1 METINV
7 ASNFQLE
14 SCVQFANWKCGNENL
29 KLKIVHDLQSS
40 FSPVHGFA
48 RRCQQHLSQFK
59 VAISQKPEMHL
70 ITWQSYSYFM
80 GWGKRSFL
88 DQPHVATHSQT
99 YIFENLKG
107 WLVVCIGGNISYS
120 LEFSI
125 FDCFRF
131 FSMRCWHRCGGVKN
145 GFASSTLVMT
155 HNKFSPNL
163 SYRPSRSLYKTMNLL
178 LCIKRGEEIV
188 VWKFAHENLFSLNLC
203 EVLGQIC
210 DVPANRVKTW

>member
-1 METINV
+1 MINV

-14 SCVQFANWKCGNENL
+14 SCVQFANWNYSNENL

-40 FSPVHGFA
+40 FSRVHGFA

-70 ITWQSYSYFM
+70 ITWQNSSIFFM

-107 WLVVCIGGNISYS
+107 WPVVCIGGNISYS

-131 FSMRCWHRCGGVKN
+131 FN
-145 GFASSTLVMT
+145 
-155 HNKFSPNL
+155 
-163 SYRPSRSLYKTMNLL
+163 
-178 LCIKRGEEIV
+178 
-188 VWKFAHENLFSLNLC
+188 
-203 EVLGQIC
+203 EVLTSVWWRWKRFCKLYFAYNLWQIL
-210 DVPANRVKTW
+210 PKFIL